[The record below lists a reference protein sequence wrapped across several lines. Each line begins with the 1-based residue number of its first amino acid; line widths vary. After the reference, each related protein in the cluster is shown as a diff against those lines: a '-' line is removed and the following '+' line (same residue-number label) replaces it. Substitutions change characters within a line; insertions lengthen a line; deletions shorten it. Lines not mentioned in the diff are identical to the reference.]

1 MGRKNQWQIER
12 DKIDALREKSMKSLT
27 VDQLN
32 AIKETH
38 QTLADVLEMI
48 RDCNDIYLSD
58 ARKLDNALKWKLR
71 NEFNLEE
78 NNWYY

>member
-12 DKIDALREKSMKSLT
+12 DKVDALREKSMKSLT
-27 VDQLN
+27 IDQLN

-38 QTLADVLEMI
+38 QTLADCLMMI
-48 RDCNDIYLSD
+48 RDCNDLYLSD
-58 ARKLDNALKWKLR
+58 TRKLDNVFWKLK

-78 NNWYY
+78 K

>member
-12 DKIDALREKSMKSLT
+12 DKVDVLREKSMKSLT

-38 QTLADVLEMI
+38 QTLADCLMMI
-48 RDCNDIYLSD
+48 RDCNDLYLSD
-58 ARKLDNALKWKLR
+58 TRKLDNVFWKLK

-78 NNWYY
+78 K

>member
-1 MGRKNQWQIER
+1 MGALIMGRKNQWQIER
-12 DKIDALREKSMKSLT
+12 DKVDALREKSMKSLT

-38 QTLADVLEMI
+38 QTLADCLMMI
-48 RDCNDIYLSD
+48 RDCNDLYLSD
-58 ARKLDNALKWKLR
+58 TRKLDNVFWKLK

-78 NNWYY
+78 K

>member
-58 ARKLDNALKWKLR
+58 ARKLDNAFWKLR

-78 NNWYY
+78 KDNGN

>member
-12 DKIDALREKSMKSLT
+12 DKVDALREKSMKSLT

-38 QTLADVLEMI
+38 QTLADCLMMI
-48 RDCNDIYLSD
+48 RDCNDLYLSD
-58 ARKLDNALKWKLR
+58 TRKLDNVFWKLK

-78 NNWYY
+78 K